1 MVIYIDLL
9 ILFNFIINFIFLYVI
24 ETIYQE
30 KIAIRKI
37 FLGGVIGGLLV
48 LGFLLDY
55 YLYYFFKIFGGIIVG
70 IIGWQKKGGVKMIVK
85 ISSFYVLNF
94 ASIGLIGCFQI
105 KTWYWL
111 FLSMGAIMVIYFI
124 ESNKKIDIFI
134 NQLKY
139 NISVTFF
146 DKKIN
151 LEGYL
156 DTGNF
161 SVCDNLP
168 IIYLSNKYFSN
179 YEAYKIVEINTV
191 NGCSKLITYKPH
203 NFIIEIGK
211 HKYQKEVLVVFTDLN
226 EFECLLNNDLFI

>member
-9 ILFNFIINFIFLYVI
+9 IIFNFMINFIFLYAI
-24 ETIYQE
+24 EIIYHE
-30 KIAIRKI
+30 KIAIVKLL
-37 FLGGVIGGLLV
+37 LGGVIGGLLV
-48 LGFLLDY
+48 LGFLFDY
-55 YLYYFFKIFGGIIVG
+55 YLYYFLKIFGGIIVG
-70 IIGWQKKGGVKMIVK
+70 IIGWQKNSGVKLIVK

-94 ASIGLIGCFQI
+94 ASVGLVGCFQI

-111 FLSMGAIMVIYFI
+111 FFSMGAIMVIYFI

-146 DKKIN
+146 DKSIN

-168 IIYLSNKYFSN
+168 IIYLSKKYFAN
-179 YEAYKIVEINTV
+179 YVAYKMVEINTV
-191 NGCSKLITYKPH
+191 NGCSKLITYKPQK
-203 NFIIEIGK
+203 FIIEIGK
-211 HKYQKEVLVVFTDLN
+211 HQYQKEVLVVFTDLH
-226 EFECLLNNDLFI
+226 EFDCLLNNDLFI